1 LSRGDRLI
9 LYTDGFT
16 ESTNEDGEMF
26 GEERLQDI
34 LQGCLD
40 MSLSATKENL
50 RDRFEKFKGI
60 KNAEDDVSLLL
71 IEF

>member
-1 LSRGDRLI
+1 
-9 LYTDGFT
+9 
-16 ESTNEDGEMF
+16 MF